1 MLLKLFRKMVSLFS
15 KKYWLFLILTVLVS
29 YGQILFMKPWQED
42 NVPFFKV
49 AHINEQAGYMGKG
62 ILGEGPYRHTIT
74 PYYFIYKAFGYNIP
88 IYYTLMLL
96 SYMFATISVY
106 FLARN
111 MIGEKA
117 GRIAAFIFGCGYVA
131 SEGFFRVYTSTNISS
146 GIGFVA
152 LLFLTYWTYYKTK
165 KLKWLFL
172 TIFMYWMTI
181 QVSYVRVHYLI
192 IPLLIFDL
200 LFLVLPKLTNIKGFL
215 VRSIPF
221 LLIFNEYYIVQ
232 GDSRKSGI
240 VQVVKAILTGKFE
253 NTYSF
258 LGSFGNLVIPDFIQ
272 THPVAI
278 GVTILTLCIFL
289 IMVFKNEKRKIFI
302 LFLSISLAN
311 IAAYS
316 AYTPEVIYAT
326 NYRYLAHSFLA
337 FSVILGLFS
346 ISKNKLVTYLIVIL
360 GLTFLTMNIRQQ
372 YTILNERTKK
382 IVLFYDSLQKE
393 LPTIPKDS
401 VIYFDIQDTDF
412 ARQMYKVSFSV
423 AEMPETTAIAW
434 RYGIDRYDFKM
445 PSSYL
450 EFANTIKDDKT
461 PIDKIFTFWI
471 SDQGLINTTDKTREY
486 FESKNNFQEL
496 CSNQIVTNGEVT
508 CQRKINSVQP
518 IEITFRL
525 SATPV
530 LNNYKKDENISNPVY
545 QDSNQINKSFSYQ
558 EDKTDI
564 LKNSIYTASS
574 IWKDRTVENI
584 HDGDI
589 NTVWQSDRVA
599 WGKEDT
605 NLVIKLP
612 YQMQIGK
619 LYFIE
624 GHKNNIP
631 TEYEVE
637 ISNDGLT
644 WKKLDNSLVKFVR
657 MKITKTSGGDSPQI
671 AEAWVIS
678 AEYGDMNIRD
688 VENYLSMPF
697 AVINNQS
704 EFYRLI
710 EKVKSQGKIK
720 VYWKG
725 NQSEKWMSEFK
736 NNIDVTYDGKI
747 REYRMVIP
755 AGGTTIESFKFDG
768 IVIPGEIIIYNVS
781 SKPAKVETL

>member
-1 MLLKLFRKMVSLFS
+1 
-15 KKYWLFLILTVLVS
+15 
-29 YGQILFMKPWQED
+29 MKPWQED

-74 PYYFIYKAFGYNIP
+74 PYYFIYKVFGYNIP
-88 IYYTLMLL
+88 VYYSLMLL
-96 SYMFATISVY
+96 SYMFATVSVY
-106 FLARN
+106 FLARK

-117 GRIAAFIFGCGYVA
+117 GRIAGFIFGCGYIA

-152 LLFLTYWTYYKTK
+152 LLFLTYWTYYKTRK
-165 KLKWLFL
+165 IKWLLL
-172 TIFMYWMTI
+172 TVFMYWVTI

-192 IPLLIFDL
+192 IPLLVFDF
-200 LFLVLPKLTNIKGFL
+200 LFLVLPKLTNLKWFL

-240 VQVVKAILTGKFE
+240 LEVIKAIISGKFE

-258 LGSFGNLVIPDFIQ
+258 LGSFGNLVIPDFLQ

-278 GVTILTLCIFL
+278 GIVVLFVCLFL
-289 IMVFKNEKRKIFI
+289 VFVFKNEKRKIFI
-302 LFLSISLAN
+302 LFLSINLAN
-311 IAAYS
+311 IAAYA

-337 FSVILGLFS
+337 FSVILGIFS

-360 GLTFLTMNIRQQ
+360 GLTFLTMNVRQQ

-393 LPTIPKDS
+393 MPAIPKDS
-401 VIYFDIQDTDF
+401 VIYFDIQDNDY
-412 ARQMYKVSFSV
+412 AKQMYKVSFSV

-450 EFANTIKDDKT
+450 EFTNIVKEDKT

-471 SDQGLINTTDKTREY
+471 SDQGLINTTDETREY
-486 FESKNNFQEL
+486 FKGKDNFKVL
-496 CSNQIVTNGEVT
+496 CSNQIIKDGEII
-508 CQRKINSVQP
+508 CERKINSVKP

-525 SATPV
+525 SAFAS
-530 LNNYKKDENISNPVY
+530 LNNYKKSTNINNPIY
-545 QDSNQINKSFSYQ
+545 QDLNQINKSFSYQ
-558 EDKTDI
+558 QDRTTI

-574 IWKDRTVENI
+574 IWKDRTIENI

-589 NTVWQSDRVA
+589 NTIWQSDRVA

-612 YQMQIGK
+612 YQMQVSK
-619 LYFIE
+619 FYFIE

-631 TEYEVE
+631 TEYEIE
-637 ISNDGLT
+637 ISDDGST

-657 MKITKTSGGDSPQI
+657 MKIIKTSGGDSPQI
-671 AEAWVIS
+671 AEAWVIP
-678 AEYGDMNIRD
+678 AKYGDMNIID

-697 AVINNQS
+697 AVVNNQS
-704 EFYRLI
+704 EFDKLV

-720 VYWKG
+720 VFWKG
-725 NQSEKWMSEFK
+725 NQSEKWISEFK
-736 NNIDVTYDGKI
+736 NTIDVTYDGKI
-747 REYRMVIP
+747 REYKMIIP
-755 AGGTTIESFKFDG
+755 AGGTIVESFKFES
-768 IVIPGEIIIYNVS
+768 VTIPGEIIIYNVS
-781 SKPAKVETL
+781 SKSAKVGTL